1 MLSAGAPQAC
11 LAQLE
16 IQPTEKAWIRNKLW
30 YYEGRPAAHAHTHTE
45 RTNRQTHSNP
55 YGSDT
60 PHAYVLCF
68 SPACNTCTA
77 GSWMYIIIGT
87 CVHTRG
93 PVQYTLHIYTQT
105 FARAHNLRA
114 RQMERDNFLFTGCV
128 SCCRPS
134 SGAALCLCVYSN

>member
-1 MLSAGAPQAC
+1 MLSAGALQAC

-60 PHAYVLCF
+60 HMRTYSVFLPHVTHAQREVG
-68 SPACNTCTA
+68 CT
-77 GSWMYIIIGT
+77 
-87 CVHTRG
+87 
-93 PVQYTLHIYTQT
+93 
-105 FARAHNLRA
+105 
-114 RQMERDNFLFTGCV
+114 
-128 SCCRPS
+128 
-134 SGAALCLCVYSN
+134 